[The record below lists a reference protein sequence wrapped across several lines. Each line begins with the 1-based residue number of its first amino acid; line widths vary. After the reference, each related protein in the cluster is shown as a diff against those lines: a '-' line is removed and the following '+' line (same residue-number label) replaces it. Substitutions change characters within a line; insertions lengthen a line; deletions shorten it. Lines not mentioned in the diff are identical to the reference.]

1 MKSVLEALN
10 QVAGV
15 RGSMV
20 VTHDGMVVA
29 SALSKALDRDT
40 VAAVASTVVR
50 KTLQALESAG
60 FGTLRRYDMKS
71 SHGRMVFVDTGRAYL
86 IVVTEKEIDI
96 GPVGIEIQ
104 SASRRI
110 GQLCRVS
117 I

>member
-1 MKSVLEALN
+1 MRKVLDSLN
-10 QVAGV
+10 EVAGV
-15 RGSMV
+15 LGSMV
-20 VTHDGMVVA
+20 VTHDGLVVA
-29 SALSKALDRDT
+29 SSLSKALDRDI
-40 VAAVASTVVR
+40 VAAVASTVVS

-60 FGTLRRYDMKS
+60 FGALRRYDMKS
-71 SHGRMVFVDTGRAYL
+71 THGRMVFVDTGRAYL

-110 GQLCRVS
+110 GQLCQVS